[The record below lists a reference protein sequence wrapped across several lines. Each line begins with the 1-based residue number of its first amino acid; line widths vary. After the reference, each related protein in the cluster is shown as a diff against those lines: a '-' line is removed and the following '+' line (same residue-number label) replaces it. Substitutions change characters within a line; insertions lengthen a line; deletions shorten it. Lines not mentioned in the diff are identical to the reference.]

1 LQRLSAQPLTTTQPS
16 REQAKNGYALEPD
29 PYAFDEVRANLALN
43 PRLQDH
49 TSIFW
54 KCIMDKPGIYPMGG
68 GGGDSMASV
77 GSANH
82 PKSWKV
88 RSHLP
93 GHHHVVSVP

>member
-1 LQRLSAQPLTTTQPS
+1 V
-16 REQAKNGYALEPD
+16 QAKNGYALEPD

-88 RSHLP
+88 RFHTIHTWSRALALT
-93 GHHHVVSVP
+93 GCDVLFLSLRLTA